1 MKSKTLNILIL
12 IIFFGFEILNFK
24 YNYTSNIYTDLR
36 SSFWLIHLLIASAY
50 IILFNYIFKA
60 DIGYYDV
67 FIIFFPGLGFFIMI
81 LGGFFDIKK
90 DIENHIEEAYSM
102 EMYKKEKQEED
113 YINFYLDI
121 NTVGAYDSLLVKN
134 SEEKKKFLFEFN
146 PPKISFKVEILQ
158 KALLDDDIDVIHYA
172 AAELNKIDVRLQEN
186 IKNAEKE
193 KNLYKIYD
201 AYREYIDSGLLF
213 ESILKFYQNK
223 TLSLLLQLVEK
234 DKKKEYELLKL
245 YRKIG
250 EKNKYEILLKE
261 LLNKNPSVILVKKL
275 MRFLYKENRYKEMLD
290 IHQKYKNYDIKLPAL
305 FNTFE

>member
-1 MKSKTLNILIL
+1 M
-12 IIFFGFEILNFK
+12 
-24 YNYTSNIYTDLR
+24 
-36 SSFWLIHLLIASAY
+36 
-50 IILFNYIFKA
+50 
-60 DIGYYDV
+60 
-67 FIIFFPGLGFFIMI
+67 
-81 LGGFFDIKK
+81 
-90 DIENHIEEAYSM
+90 
-102 EMYKKEKQEED
+102 
-113 YINFYLDI
+113 
-121 NTVGAYDSLLVKN
+121 
-134 SEEKKKFLFEFN
+134 
-146 PPKISFKVEILQ
+146 
-158 KALLDDDIDVIHYA
+158 LDDDIDVIHYA

-234 DKKKEYELLKL
+234 DKRKEYELLKL

-250 EKNKYEILLKE
+250 EKNKYEILLKK
-261 LLNKNPSVILVKKL
+261 LLNKNASLGLVKKL
-275 MRFLYKENRYKEMLD
+275 IQFLYEENRYKEMLD

>member
-24 YNYTSNIYTDLR
+24 YNYTSNTYTDLR
-36 SSFWLIHLLIASAY
+36 SSFWLIHLLIASVC

-121 NTVGAYDSLLVKN
+121 NTVVAYDSLLVKN
-134 SEEKKKFLFEFN
+134 SEEKKNFFL
-146 PPKISFKVEILQ
+146 
-158 KALLDDDIDVIHYA
+158 
-172 AAELNKIDVRLQEN
+172 
-186 IKNAEKE
+186 
-193 KNLYKIYD
+193 NLIPQ
-201 AYREYIDSGLLF
+201 R
-213 ESILKFYQNK
+213 
-223 TLSLLLQLVEK
+223 
-234 DKKKEYELLKL
+234 
-245 YRKIG
+245 
-250 EKNKYEILLKE
+250 
-261 LLNKNPSVILVKKL
+261 
-275 MRFLYKENRYKEMLD
+275 
-290 IHQKYKNYDIKLPAL
+290 
-305 FNTFE
+305 

>member
-24 YNYTSNIYTDLR
+24 YNYTSNTYTDLR
-36 SSFWLIHLLIASAY
+36 SSFWLVHLLISFVY
-50 IILFNYIFKA
+50 IVLFNYIFKI

-134 SEEKKKFLFEFN
+134 SEEKKKFLFGFN

-234 DKKKEYELLKL
+234 DKRKEYELLKL

-250 EKNKYEILLKE
+250 EKNKYEILLKK
-261 LLNKNPSVILVKKL
+261 LLNKNASLGLVKKL
-275 MRFLYKENRYKEMLD
+275 IQFLYEENRYKEMLD

>member
-24 YNYTSNIYTDLR
+24 YNYTSNTYTDLR
-36 SSFWLIHLLIASAY
+36 SSFWLIHLLIASVC

-121 NTVGAYDSLLVKN
+121 NTVVAYDSLLVKN
-134 SEEKKKFLFEFN
+134 SKEKKKFLFEFN

-234 DKKKEYELLKL
+234 DKRKEYELLKL

-261 LLNKNPSVILVKKL
+261 LLNKNASLGLVKKL
-275 MRFLYKENRYKEMLD
+275 IQFLYEENRYKEMLD

>member
-24 YNYTSNIYTDLR
+24 YNYTSNTYTDLR
-36 SSFWLIHLLIASAY
+36 SSFWLIHLLIASVY

-121 NTVGAYDSLLVKN
+121 NTVGAYDSLLVK
-134 SEEKKKFLFEFN
+134 KF
-146 PPKISFKVEILQ
+146 
-158 KALLDDDIDVIHYA
+158 
-172 AAELNKIDVRLQEN
+172 
-186 IKNAEKE
+186 
-193 KNLYKIYD
+193 
-201 AYREYIDSGLLF
+201 
-213 ESILKFYQNK
+213 
-223 TLSLLLQLVEK
+223 
-234 DKKKEYELLKL
+234 
-245 YRKIG
+245 
-250 EKNKYEILLKE
+250 
-261 LLNKNPSVILVKKL
+261 
-275 MRFLYKENRYKEMLD
+275 
-290 IHQKYKNYDIKLPAL
+290 
-305 FNTFE
+305 